1 VPGATYNADA
11 GGLQV
16 DGKALETAIGV
27 TTDTE
32 AVTALK
38 AKGITAATKTLKLDL
53 GGLLNEL
60 NAKGEFFGHD
70 KVEGL
75 VTSDGGNTLTISNDS
90 DFGLAGLASE
100 TPPFSLKPKTLAN
113 GTQDTG
119 EFLVVDTT
127 KLPAKTQTTT
137 VSIKVGP

>member
-1 VPGATYNADA
+1 V
-11 GGLQV
+11 QV

-53 GGLLNEL
+53 GGLLTEL

-75 VTSDGGNTLTISNDS
+75 ATSDGGNTLTISNDS

>member
-1 VPGATYNADA
+1 MLT
-11 GGLQV
+11 
-16 DGKALETAIGV
+16 
-27 TTDTE
+27 
-32 AVTALK
+32 
-38 AKGITAATKTLKLDL
+38 
-53 GGLLNEL
+53 EL

-75 VTSDGGNTLTISNDS
+75 ATSDGGSTLTIANDS

-100 TPPFSLKPKTLAN
+100 TPPFTLKPKTLAN
-113 GTQDTG
+113 GRQDSG

-137 VSIKVGP
+137 VFIKVGS